1 MPPFRLTRMLL
12 GGAAIGAV
20 LTGCAS
26 NQTVGTAVGFT
37 LGSNANGE
45 PCSASQNWTDES
57 YGDAAI
63 KFSDTY
69 SVNCRGATS
78 GVLSRVRAFDSASE
92 RDEFSAS
99 LTCGEAIGI
108 DLEGFRDATARRCL
122 DPALG
127 FATIVVDAEN
137 GGTVFQISSAPNSV
151 GAGYQA
157 ARILAGLDQ
166 PATARSDRTPV
177 DLASVPALPPGAS
190 LSLVEPSAGEALT
203 TILGRGTALN
213 FRGLHAAASRFLRTA
228 LTDLPDDAPGQIRAE
243 LLLEAGLADSN
254 IEFFGSAK
262 RNLDAASR
270 EIGRLGSA
278 EQRLLQPKL
287 QIYRGLD
294 ALNRRDFEQ
303 ARSILAFLSSDGLGS
318 ARDLSDPTTLVRLNS
333 SPEEVADVR
342 SSIALPDEEALREAF
357 LRIQGNWARSV
368 AELALDNPVGADA
381 AITVAQSGLVD
392 LAAALRS
399 AKIREDGLFWLNAR
413 LLRQSGRIQASRGD
427 YGAGILA
434 FDEAISELTRGALAR
449 GGTGR
454 DPAIAELLLERAAL
468 IARSGAPQADVD
480 EAYGEAVDVL
490 VEARDESAS
499 FSTSLLQ
506 PYLDQLATQIEAGDA
521 EAAAYYFEALQIVGE
536 TGAARQLSA
545 LQDIVA
551 QDSGIGAKRRQQT
564 DLLRQ
569 ISQIDLDIEDA
580 RELGQSV
587 AELET
592 QRIQLQSRYFEVDAE
607 LQSESRL
614 SQVSTKPAE
623 LADLQAALRPG
634 EAYVRFAAMGDRV
647 FGMLVE
653 KDNAHTI
660 RPGATVEEVLA
671 ITNSLRASIDGRIA
685 QGDLVEFNVTD
696 AALLYQNL
704 FREVDGILRSKEEL
718 VVDGGTVLAGLPASV
733 LVSDR
738 GAALRFT
745 RQEDRFDYSGIEF
758 LATLMP
764 TSVAMSPRSFIVSR
778 NLPESEAPRDLIGFA
793 SPQPITSVPGSG
805 DQIKIGN
812 CLITPAQLAGL
823 SRRFTPIPSDEI
835 GYAAEALG
843 LRDGPTLVSNS
854 AFTDTAVLG
863 RGQEG
868 GDLGQYKVLH
878 FATHG
883 LTEGMFGCLQSPAA
897 LLTSFGQDGES
908 DLLLDFEEIAGL
920 KLDAN
925 LVVLSACQ
933 TASAIGERTA
943 RLNGDSQP
951 GSTLEGLV
959 RSFFAAQARAVMATY
974 WQTPNTGESEIFM
987 REFYRSGRTNDIAN
1001 ALNQAQ
1007 RRMITEPNTSH
1018 PYFWGSFF
1026 VVGDTDNRML
1036 DQAGSRRASLEEPGE
1051 EMES

>member
-1 MPPFRLTRMLL
+1 MSTKRWTKILL
-12 GGAAIGAV
+12 GGAAMSAV
-20 LTGCAS
+20 LTGCATNPAGGVS
-26 NQTVGTAVGFT
+26 AGFALGT
-37 LGSNANGE
+37 NANGE
-45 PCSASQNWTDES
+45 PCSASQNWTDQI
-57 YGDAAI
+57 YGDATI
-63 KFSDTY
+63 KYSDAY

-78 GVLSRVRAFDSASE
+78 GVLSRVRSFDS
-92 RDEFSAS
+92 RDQRSAFSAAR
-99 LTCGEAIGI
+99 TCGASVNISL
-108 DLEGFRDATARRCL
+108 DGFEDATARRCL
-122 DPALG
+122 DPDLG
-127 FATIVVDAEN
+127 FEAVVIDADR
-137 GGTVFQISSAPNSV
+137 GGGVYQISSVPNSV

-157 ARILAGLDQ
+157 ARILAGLDS
-166 PATARSDRTPV
+166 PAAARSDRTPV
-177 DLASVPALPPGAS
+177 QLSAVPALPEGAS
-190 LSLVEPSAGEALT
+190 FAEQELSSGEALAS
-203 TILGRGTALN
+203 ILGRGTALN
-213 FRGLHAAASRFLRTA
+213 FRGLHADSSRFLRTS
-228 LTDLPDDAPGQIRAE
+228 LSNLPDDAPGQIRAE

-254 IEFFGSAK
+254 IEFFGAAK
-262 RNLDAASR
+262 RNLDAAER
-270 EIGRLGSA
+270 EIARLGTA
-278 EQRLLQPKL
+278 EQRILRPKL

-294 ALNRRDFEQ
+294 ALNRRDFEA

-318 ARDLSDPTTLVRLNS
+318 PRDLNDPSTLVRLNS
-333 SPEEVADVR
+333 APGETADVR

-381 AITVAQSGLVD
+381 AISVARSGLAD
-392 LAAALRS
+392 LSTSLEG
-399 AKIREDGLFWLNAR
+399 AKIRQDGLFWLNAR
-413 LLRQSGRIQASRGD
+413 LLRQTGRIQAYNRD
-427 YGAGILA
+427 YGPAIRS
-434 FDEAISELTRGALAR
+434 FDDAITELTRGALAR
-449 GGTGR
+449 SGTGR
-454 DPAIAELLLERAAL
+454 DPAIAELLLERASL
-468 IARSGAPQADVD
+468 IARSGSSQQEIDQ
-480 EAYGEAVDVL
+480 AYGEAVQVL
-490 VEARDESAS
+490 VDAREESAS

-506 PYLDQLATQIEAGDA
+506 PYLDQLAEKIEAGDA
-521 EAAAYYFEALQIVGE
+521 EAAADYFEVLQIVGE

-551 QDSGIGAKRRQQT
+551 QDSGIGSKRRQQT

-569 ISQIDLDIEDA
+569 ISQLDLDIEDA
-580 RELGQSV
+580 RELGQPF
-587 AELET
+587 ADLESRRT
-592 QRIQLQSRYFEVDAE
+592 QLQSAYFEVDAE

-614 SQVSTKPAE
+614 SQVSSRPAE
-623 LADLQAALRPG
+623 LADLQAVLRPG

-653 KDNAHTI
+653 KDHAQTI
-660 RPGATVEEVLA
+660 RPGATVEELLFF
-671 ITNSLRASIDGRIA
+671 TNELRASIDGQIA
-685 QGDLVEFNVTD
+685 RGDLTEFNVEF
-696 AALLYQNL
+696 ASLLYQNL
-704 FREVDGILRSKEEL
+704 FRQVDETLRTKEEL

-733 LVSDR
+733 LVSGRQD
-738 GAALRFT
+738 ALNFT
-745 RQEDRFDYSGIEF
+745 QQEDRFDYSNIEF
-758 LATLMP
+758 LATRMP

-778 NLPESEAPRDLIGFA
+778 NLPESEATRDLIGFA
-793 SPQPITSVPGSG
+793 SPQPITSVPRSG

-823 SRRFTPIPSDEI
+823 SRRFSPIPSDEI

-843 LRDGPTLVSNS
+843 LRDGPTLVSDA

-863 RGQEG
+863 RGSEG

-908 DLLLDFEEIAGL
+908 DLLLDFEEIARL

-933 TASAIGERTA
+933 TASAVGERAA

-1007 RRMITEPNTSH
+1007 RSMINDAATSH

-1036 DQAGSRRASLEEPGE
+1036 DQAG
-1051 EMES
+1051 

>member
-1 MPPFRLTRMLL
+1 MSAMRWGKMLL
-12 GGAAIGAV
+12 GGAAISVV
-20 LTGCAS
+20 LTGCAA
-26 NQTVGTAVGFT
+26 NQLTGSGAGFS

-45 PCSASQNWTDES
+45 PCTASQNWTDQS
-57 YGDAAI
+57 YGDATI
-63 KFSDTY
+63 KYSDAF

-78 GVLSRVRAFDSASE
+78 SVLSRVRTFDSGAQRSA
-92 RDEFSAS
+92 FSAS
-99 LTCGEAIGI
+99 LTCGEPVSVSL
-108 DLEGFRDATARRCL
+108 DNFNSATARRCL

-127 FATIVVDAEN
+127 FETIVVDADN
-137 GGTVFQISSAPNSV
+137 GETAYQISSVPNSV

-157 ARILAGLDQ
+157 ARILAGLDR
-166 PATARSDRTPV
+166 PSSARSDRTPV
-177 DLASVPALPPGAS
+177 QLSNVPALPDGAS
-190 LSLVEPSAGEALT
+190 FAQSDGAGGEALAS
-203 TILGRGTALN
+203 ILGRGTALN
-213 FRGLHAAASRFLRTA
+213 FRGLHADSSRFLRTS
-228 LTDLPDDAPGQIRAE
+228 LSNLPDDAPGQTRAE

-254 IEFFGSAK
+254 IEFFGAAK
-262 RNLDAASR
+262 RNLDAAER
-270 EIGRLGSA
+270 EIARLGSA
-278 EQRLLQPKL
+278 EQRVLRPKL

-294 ALNRRDFEQ
+294 ALNQREFQ
-303 ARSILAFLSSDGLGS
+303 SARSILSFLSSDGLGS
-318 ARDLSDPTTLVRLNS
+318 ARDLNDPVTLVRLNS
-333 SPEEVADVR
+333 ASGEDADVR
-342 SSIALPDEEALREAF
+342 SSIALPDEQALREAF
-357 LRIQGNWARSV
+357 LRVQGNWARSV

-381 AITVAQSGLVD
+381 AIAVAKSGLD
-392 LAAALRS
+392 ELSAALRG
-399 AKIREDGLFWLNAR
+399 ANIREDGLFWLNAR
-413 LLRQSGRIQASRGD
+413 LLRQSGRIEADNGD
-427 YGAGILA
+427 YRS
-434 FDEAISELTRGALAR
+434 AISSFDDAITELTRGALAR
-449 GGTGR
+449 SGTGR
-454 DPAIAELLLERAAL
+454 DPAIAELLLERASL
-468 IARSGAPQADVD
+468 IARSGAPQSVVD
-480 EAYGEAVDVL
+480 EAYREAVLVL
-490 VEARDESAS
+490 VDAREESAS
-499 FSTSLLQ
+499 YSTSLLQ
-506 PYLDQLATQIEAGDA
+506 PYLDQLAVQIEGGDA
-521 EAAAYYFEALQIVGE
+521 EAASDYFEVLQIVGE

-551 QDSGIGAKRRQQT
+551 QDSGIGVKRRQQT

-569 ISQIDLDIEDA
+569 ISQLDLDIEDA
-580 RELGQSV
+580 RELGQSF
-587 AELET
+587 ADFET
-592 QRIQLQSRYFEVDAE
+592 SRTRLQSEYFELDAE

-614 SQVSTKPAE
+614 SQVSSKPAA
-623 LADLQAALRPG
+623 LADLQAVLRPG
-634 EAYVRFAAMGDRV
+634 ETYVRFAAMGDRV

-653 KDNAHTI
+653 KDNAQTI
-660 RPGATVEEVLA
+660 RPGATVEELLYF
-671 ITNSLRASIDGRIA
+671 TNELRASIDGQIA
-685 QGDLVEFNVTD
+685 QGDLTEFNVEF
-696 AALLYQNL
+696 ASLLYQSL
-704 FREVDGILRSKEEL
+704 FGQVDETLRSKEEL

-733 LVSDR
+733 LISGQGD
-738 GAALRFT
+738 ALRFT
-745 RQEDRFDYSGIEF
+745 EQEDRFDYSEIEF
-758 LATLMP
+758 LASRMP

-793 SPQPITSVPGSG
+793 SPQPITTVPGSG
-805 DQIKIGN
+805 EQIKIGN

-823 SRRFTPIPSDEI
+823 SSRFTPIPSDEI

-843 LRDGPTLVSNS
+843 LRDGPTLVSEA

-863 RGQEG
+863 RGSEG
-868 GDLGQYKVLH
+868 GDLAEYKVLH

-987 REFYRSGRTNDIAN
+987 REFYRSGRVNDIAN

-1007 RRMITEPNTSH
+1007 RSMIDEAATSH

-1036 DQAGSRRASLEEPGE
+1036 DQAGSRVAAR
-1051 EMES
+1051 

>member
-1 MPPFRLTRMLL
+1 MPALRWTKVLL
-12 GGAAIGAV
+12 GGAAVSLV
-20 LTGCAS
+20 LTGCATS
-26 NQTVGTAVGFT
+26 LPAGQRTGFSLGT
-37 LGSNANGE
+37 NANGE
-45 PCSASQNWTDES
+45 PCAASQNWTDQS
-57 YGDAAI
+57 YGDASI
-63 KFSDTY
+63 KYSDAF

-78 GVLSRVRAFDSASE
+78 GVLSRIRTFDSASE
-92 RDEFSAS
+92 RTAFSAA
-99 LTCGEAIGI
+99 LTCGESIAA
-108 DLEGFRDATARRCL
+108 DLEGFANATAKRCL

-127 FATIVVDAEN
+127 FSTIVLEGSN
-137 GGTVFQISSAPNSV
+137 GGVAYQVSSAPNAV

-157 ARILAGLDQ
+157 ARILAGLDS
-166 PATARSDRTPV
+166 PNAARSDRSPV
-177 DLASVPALPPGAS
+177 NPASVPALPVGAS
-190 LSLVEPSAGEALT
+190 LAQTEEAAGEALA

-213 FRGLHAAASRFLRTA
+213 FRGLHADASRFLRNA
-228 LTDLPDDAPGQIRAE
+228 LSGLPDDAPGQIRAE

-254 IEFFGSAK
+254 IEFFGTAR
-262 RNLDAASR
+262 RNLDAADR
-270 EIGRLGSA
+270 EISRLGSA
-278 EQRLLQPKL
+278 EQRILRPKL

-294 ALNRRDFEQ
+294 ALNQRDFAA
-303 ARSILAFLSSDGLGS
+303 ARSILSFLSQDGLGA
-318 ARDLSDPTTLVRLNS
+318 ARDLSDPVTLVRLNS
-333 SPEEVADVR
+333 APTETADVR
-342 SSIALPDEEALREAF
+342 NSIALPDEDALREAF
-357 LRIQGNWARSV
+357 LRVQGNWARSV

-381 AITVAQSGLVD
+381 SISVAQSGLEE
-392 LAAALRS
+392 LATSLAG
-399 AKIREDGLFWLNAR
+399 AKIRQDGLFWLNAR
-413 LLRQSGRIQASRGD
+413 LLRQSGRIQAYNGD
-427 YGAGILA
+427 YRAAINS
-434 FDEAISELTRGALAR
+434 FDNAIIELTRGALAR
-449 GGTGR
+449 SGTGR
-454 DPAIAELLLERAAL
+454 DPAIAELLLERASL
-468 IARSGAPQADVD
+468 VSRSGASQSETD
-480 EAYGEAVDVL
+480 EAYGEAVQVL
-490 VEARDESAS
+490 VDAREESAS
-499 FSTSLLQ
+499 FATSLLQ
-506 PYLDQLATQIEAGDA
+506 PYLDQLALQMEAGDG
-521 EAAAYYFEALQIVGE
+521 EAAGRYFEVLQIVGE

-551 QDSGIGAKRRQQT
+551 EDSGIGVKRRQQT
-564 DLLRQ
+564 DLLRR
-569 ISQIDLDIEDA
+569 ISQLELDIEDA
-580 RELGQSV
+580 RELGQSTT
-587 AELET
+587 ELESART
-592 QRIQLQSRYFEVDAE
+592 ILQSAYFELDAE

-614 SQVSTKPAE
+614 SQVSSKPAA
-623 LADLQAALRPG
+623 LADLQSVLRPG

-653 KDNAHTI
+653 KGRAHSI

-671 ITNSLRASIDGRIA
+671 ITNDLRASIDGQIA
-685 QGDLVEFNVTD
+685 RGTLTEFNVTD

-704 FREVDGILRSKEEL
+704 FREVDEVLRSKEEL

-745 RQEDRFDYSGIEF
+745 QQEDRFDYSQIEF

-778 NLPESEAPRDLIGFA
+778 NLPQSNAPRDLIGFA
-793 SPQPITSVPGSG
+793 SPQPITTVPGSG
-805 DQIKIGN
+805 DRIKIGN
-812 CLITPAQLAGL
+812 CLISPAQLAGL
-823 SRRFTPIPSDEI
+823 SRRFSPIPSDEI

-843 LRDGPTLVSNS
+843 LRDGPTLVSDA
-854 AFTDTAVLG
+854 AFSDTAVLS
-863 RGQEG
+863 RGEEG
-868 GDLGQYKVLH
+868 GDLGEYKVLH

-883 LTEGMFGCLQSPAA
+883 LTEGMFGCLESPSA
-897 LLTSFGQDGES
+897 LLTSFGNDGES

-1007 RRMITEPNTSH
+1007 RTMIAAPDTSH

-1036 DQAGSRRASLEEPGE
+1036 DQAGSRRASL
-1051 EMES
+1051 

>member
-1 MPPFRLTRMLL
+1 MPALRWTKMLL
-12 GGAAIGAV
+12 GGAAIGVV
-20 LTGCAS
+20 LTGCATS
-26 NQTVGTAVGFT
+26 QPTGSGPAFALGT
-37 LGSNANGE
+37 NANGE
-45 PCSASQNWTDES
+45 PCTASQNWTDQS
-57 YGDAAI
+57 YGDATI
-63 KFSDTY
+63 KYSDAF

-78 GVLSRVRAFDSASE
+78 GVLSRVRTFDSASE
-92 RDEFSAS
+92 RSAFSAA
-99 LTCGEAIGI
+99 LTCGDPVSVEL
-108 DLEGFRDATARRCL
+108 DGFNNASARRCL

-127 FATIVVDAEN
+127 FSTVVIDASN
-137 GGTVFQISSAPNSV
+137 GGTAYQISSAPNAV
-151 GAGYQA
+151 GAGFQA

-166 PATARSDRTPV
+166 PASARSDRTPV
-177 DLASVPALPPGAS
+177 ELASIPALPAGAT
-190 LSLVEPSAGEALT
+190 LAQAEAGAGEALASV
-203 TILGRGTALN
+203 LGRGTALN
-213 FRGLHAAASRFLRTA
+213 FRGLHADASRFLRNS
-228 LTDLPDDAPGQIRAE
+228 LSSLPDDAPGQIRAE
-243 LLLEAGLADSN
+243 LLMEAGLADSN
-254 IEFFGSAK
+254 IQFFGSAR

-270 EIGRLGSA
+270 EIARLSSA
-278 EQRLLQPKL
+278 EQRILRPKL

-294 ALNRRDFEQ
+294 ALNQRDFAS
-303 ARSILAFLSSDGLGS
+303 ARSILSFLASDGLGS
-318 ARDLSDPTTLVRLNS
+318 ARDLSDPVTLVRLNS
-333 SPEEVADVR
+333 APGEGADVR

-357 LRIQGNWARSV
+357 LRVQGNWARSV

-381 AITVAQSGLVD
+381 AITVAQGGLD
-392 LAAALRS
+392 ELSAALRS
-399 AKIREDGLFWLNAR
+399 ANIREDGLFWLNAR
-413 LLRQSGRIQASRGD
+413 LLRQSGRIEADKGD
-427 YGAGILA
+427 YGAAIEA
-434 FDEAISELTRGALAR
+434 FDDAITELTRGALAR
-449 GGTGR
+449 SGTGR
-454 DPAIAELLLERAAL
+454 DPAIAELLLERASVV
-468 IARSGAPQADVD
+468 ARSGASQSAVD
-480 EAYGEAVDVL
+480 EAYGDAVQVL
-490 VEARDESAS
+490 VDAREESAS
-499 FSTSLLQ
+499 YSTSLLQ
-506 PYLDQLATQIEAGDA
+506 PYLDQLALQMEAGDSD
-521 EAAAYYFEALQIVGE
+521 AAGRYFEVLQIVGE

-551 QDSGIGAKRRQQT
+551 EDSGIGVKRRQQT

-569 ISQIDLDIEDA
+569 ISQLELDIEDA
-580 RELGQSV
+580 RELGQSIS
-587 AELET
+587 ELESSRA
-592 QRIQLQSRYFEVDAE
+592 QFQSAYFELDAE

-614 SQVSTKPAE
+614 SQVSSKPAA
-623 LADLQAALRPG
+623 LSDLQSVLRRG

-653 KDNAHTI
+653 KDKAHSI

-671 ITNSLRASIDGRIA
+671 ITNDLRASIDGQIA
-685 QGDLVEFNVTD
+685 RGDLTEFGVTD
-696 AALLYQNL
+696 SALLYQNL
-704 FREVDGILRSKEEL
+704 FREVDEVLRTKEEL

-745 RQEDRFDYSGIEF
+745 EQEDRFDYTEIEF

-778 NLPESEAPRDLIGFA
+778 NLPESNAQRDLIGFA
-793 SPQPITSVPGSG
+793 SPQPITTVPGSG
-805 DQIKIGN
+805 EQIKIGN

-823 SRRFTPIPSDEI
+823 SRRFSPIPSDEI

-843 LRDGPTLVSNS
+843 LRDGPTLVSDA
-854 AFTDTAVLG
+854 AFSDTAVLS

-868 GDLGQYKVLH
+868 GDLGDYKVLH

-883 LTEGMFGCLQSPAA
+883 LTEGMFGCLESPSA
-897 LLTSFGQDGES
+897 LLTSLGTDGES

-1007 RRMITEPNTSH
+1007 RSMIQDPATSH

-1036 DQAGSRRASLEEPGE
+1036 DQAGSRRAAL
-1051 EMES
+1051 